1 MGRLRGALAVF
12 ATVVG
17 ALAVVRLADAAG
29 KRELVRV
36 ATDVAVEE
44 SLALRRYEEARQARN
59 RLLVDEQFLNARI
72 ASLSRS
78 EPYIVIDRA
87 RSRIALAVQEKTLF
101 EAPFRLRGP
110 ADADREFGELPK
122 ATLSVLGKRTQTDWV
137 RPDWLYR
144 LQGLEPP
151 ADSAQRVVTNAFGR
165 GEVFLGGDLVI
176 HGRVSDAVPA
186 GALDHSYIELDDVP
200 LRALVDAAKPG
211 TLVLIH

>member
-1 MGRLRGALAVF
+1 MRGFVRGLAIF
-12 ATVVG
+12 ATVAG
-17 ALAVVRLADAAG
+17 GLALVRLADAVG

-36 ATDVAVEE
+36 AADVAVEE
-44 SLALRRYEEARQARN
+44 SLALRRYEDTRQARN

-87 RSRIALAVQEKTLF
+87 RSRIGLAVQEKTLF

-110 ADADREFGELPK
+110 ADADREFGQLPK

-151 ADSAQRVVTNAFGR
+151 ADSAQRVVANAFGR

-176 HGRVSDAVPA
+176 HGRVSDAVPP